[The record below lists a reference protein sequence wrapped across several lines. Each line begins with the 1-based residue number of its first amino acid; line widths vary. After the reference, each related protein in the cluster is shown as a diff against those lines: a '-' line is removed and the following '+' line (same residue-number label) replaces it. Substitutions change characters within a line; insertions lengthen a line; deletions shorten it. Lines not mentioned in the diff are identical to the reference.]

1 MTFKTDKG
9 YYQLLRHPFKKIAV
23 FSLFVISVTA
33 ALTYGKWEVLT
44 LLHGKEFNNIITF
57 DEKSNTEAMISEHP
71 KFIKVIS
78 YSNDNANLL
87 WVSEGDRL
95 HPSDY
100 HQEVTFKKQ
109 TNSSGQ
115 TFWAVKSWA
124 ICTPANGSPTA
135 YFPYYG
141 GVQEASPS
149 ALLEAIVRS
158 II

>member
-1 MTFKTDKG
+1 MTSKTDKG
-9 YYQLLRHPFKKIAV
+9 YDQLFRHPFKKIAII
-23 FSLFVISVTA
+23 SLSIIGVTA
-33 ALTYGKWEVLT
+33 ALTYGKWEALT

-57 DEKSNTEAMISEHP
+57 DKKSNTEAMVSEHP
-71 KFIKVIS
+71 KFIKVIN
-78 YSNDNANLL
+78 YSNDKATVL

-109 TNSSGQ
+109 KTNSGQ
-115 TFWAVKSWA
+115 FFWAVESWA
-124 ICTPANGSPTA
+124 TCTPANGSPTA

-141 GVQEASPS
+141 GIQEAAPS
-149 ALLEAIVRS
+149 ALLEAIMRS

>member
-1 MTFKTDKG
+1 MAFKTDKG
-9 YYQLLRHPFKKIAV
+9 YNQLFRRPFKKIAII
-23 FSLFVISVTA
+23 SLSIISITA
-33 ALTYGKWEVLT
+33 VLTYGKWEALT

-57 DEKSNTEAMISEHP
+57 NKKSNTEAMVSENP
-71 KFIKVIS
+71 KFIKVIN
-78 YSNDNANLL
+78 YSNDNASLL

-115 TFWAVKSWA
+115 TFWAVESWA
-124 ICTPANGSPTA
+124 TCTPANGSPTA

-141 GVQEASPS
+141 GIQEASLS